1 MLKIRYNKVNYCLI
15 DKILGYMPTSAKS
28 SQDFIPIKEIRDGVV
43 VLKDNSIRGVVM
55 TSSINFAL
63 KSADEQQAIIFQ
75 FQNFLNSIN
84 FSIQIF
90 AESRRLDIRPYIALL
105 EKVEGDQENELLKVQ
120 TKEYIEFI
128 KSFTSSVNIMTKTF
142 FIVVSYV
149 PAIIQNKEGLFSM
162 FSKGADAERQRSENF
177 EENRTQLLQRMEVV
191 MAGLT
196 RMGVRAVP
204 LGTEELV
211 ELYYKLFNPG
221 DTEKPIN
228 INQIAR

>member
-1 MLKIRYNKVNYCLI
+1 MA
-15 DKILGYMPTSAKS
+15 DQS
-28 SQDFIPIKEIRDGVV
+28 SQDFVPIKEIRDGVV
-43 VLKDNSIRGVVM
+43 VLKDGGLRTVVM

-63 KSADEQQAIIFQ
+63 KSVDEQNAIIYQ

-90 AESRRLDIRPYIALL
+90 SQSRKLDIRPYIALL
-105 EKVEGDQENELLKVQ
+105 EGVLKEQKIDLLKIQ
-120 TKEYIEFI
+120 TREYIEFI
-128 KSFTSSVNIMTKTF
+128 KNFTDTVNIMSKSF
-142 FIVVSYV
+142 FIVVAYS
-149 PAIIQNKEGLFSM
+149 PALIQTKKGQGAFGGITNM
-162 FSKGADAERQRSENF
+162 FSKKESKTAANDSF
-177 EENRTQLLQRMEVV
+177 EENRTQLLERTEVV
-191 MAGLT
+191 IQGLL

-228 INQIAR
+228 VTQAAAR

>member
-1 MLKIRYNKVNYCLI
+1 
-15 DKILGYMPTSAKS
+15 MPTTGKS

-55 TSSINFAL
+55 TSSVNFAL
-63 KSADEQQAIIFQ
+63 KSADEQNAIIYQ

-90 AESRRLDIRPYIALL
+90 AQSRRLDIRPYIALL
-105 EKVEGDQENELLKVQ
+105 ETRERDQENELLKVQ

-128 KSFTSSVNIMTKTF
+128 KSFTTSVNIMTKSF
-142 FIVVSYV
+142 FIVVSYT
-149 PAIIQNKEGLFSM
+149 PAIIQNKNSVFS
-162 FSKGADAERQRSENF
+162 FFGKGNSGEKQRSENF

-196 RMGVRAVP
+196 RLGVRAVP

-228 INQIAR
+228 ISQLGQ

>member
-1 MLKIRYNKVNYCLI
+1 
-15 DKILGYMPTSAKS
+15 MPTTGKS

-43 VLKDNSIRGVVM
+43 VLKDNGMRGVVM
-55 TSSINFAL
+55 TSSVNFAL
-63 KSADEQQAIIFQ
+63 KSADEQNAIIYQ

-90 AESRRLDIRPYIALL
+90 TESRRLDIRPYIGLL
-105 EKVEGDQENELLKVQ
+105 EKVAKDQENELLQVQ
-120 TKEYIEFI
+120 TREYIEFI
-128 KSFTSSVNIMTKTF
+128 KSFTSSVNIMTKSF
-142 FIVVSYV
+142 FIVVSYE
-149 PAIIQNKEGLFSM
+149 PAIIQNKNSM
-162 FSKGADAERQRSENF
+162 FSFFSKSENAQKQKSENF

-228 INQIAR
+228 LSQIAG

>member
-1 MLKIRYNKVNYCLI
+1 
-15 DKILGYMPTSAKS
+15 MPTTGKS

-55 TSSINFAL
+55 TSSVNFAL
-63 KSADEQQAIIFQ
+63 KSADEQNAIIYQ

-90 AESRRLDIRPYIALL
+90 AQSRRLDIRPYIALL
-105 EKVEGDQENELLKVQ
+105 ETVERDQENELLKVQ

-128 KSFTSSVNIMTKTF
+128 KTFTTSVNIMTKSF
-142 FIVVSYV
+142 FIVVSYT
-149 PAIIQNKEGLFSM
+149 PAIIQNQKSFFS
-162 FSKGADAERQRSENF
+162 FFGKGNNAQTQKTENF

-196 RMGVRAVP
+196 RLGVRAVP

-228 INQIAR
+228 ISQLS

>member
-1 MLKIRYNKVNYCLI
+1 MAIP
-15 DKILGYMPTSAKS
+15 GKS

-43 VLKDNSIRGVVM
+43 ILKDGSLRGVVL
-55 TSSINFAL
+55 TSSVNFAL
-63 KSADEQQAIIFQ
+63 KSADEQNAIIYQ

-90 AESRRLDIRPYIALL
+90 SQSRRLDIRPYIALL
-105 EKVEGDQENELLKVQ
+105 EKVQKEQEIELLRVQ

-128 KSFTSSVNIMTKTF
+128 KTFTSSVNIMKKSF
-142 FIVVSYV
+142 FIVVSYT
-149 PAIIQNKEGLFSM
+149 PALLQKGTAGGFFSFFGGGKTSSKE
-162 FSKGADAERQRSENF
+162 KNDNF

-191 MAGLT
+191 MSGLT
-196 RMGVRAVP
+196 RMGVKAVP

-228 INQIAR
+228 IDKIGQ

>member
-1 MLKIRYNKVNYCLI
+1 MA
-15 DKILGYMPTSAKS
+15 DGKS
-28 SQDFIPIKEIRDGVV
+28 SQDFIPIREIRDGVV
-43 VLKDNSIRGVVM
+43 VLKDNSLRGVVM

-63 KSADEQQAIIFQ
+63 KSADEQNAIIYQ

-105 EKVEGDQENELLKVQ
+105 EKVERDQTNELLKVQ
-120 TKEYIEFI
+120 TKEYVEFI
-128 KSFTSSVNIMTKTF
+128 KNFTSSVNIMTKSF
-142 FIVVSYV
+142 FIVVSYT
-149 PAIIQNKEGLFSM
+149 PAIIQNKGSVFS
-162 FSKGADAERQRSENF
+162 FLGGGSSDKQRSENF

-191 MAGLT
+191 MSGLT

-221 DTEKPIN
+221 DTEKPID
-228 INQIAR
+228 ISKITQ

>member
-1 MLKIRYNKVNYCLI
+1 
-15 DKILGYMPTSAKS
+15 MPTTGKS

-43 VLKDNSIRGVVM
+43 VLKDNGMRGVVM
-55 TSSINFAL
+55 TSSVNFAL
-63 KSADEQQAIIFQ
+63 KSADEQNAIIYQ

-84 FSIQIF
+84 
-90 AESRRLDIRPYIALL
+90 L
-105 EKVEGDQENELLKVQ
+105 EKVAKDQENELLQVQ
-120 TKEYIEFI
+120 TREYIEFI
-128 KSFTSSVNIMTKTF
+128 KSFTSSVNIMTKSF
-142 FIVVSYV
+142 FIVVSYE
-149 PAIIQNKEGLFSM
+149 PAIIQNKNSM
-162 FSKGADAERQRSENF
+162 FSFFSKSENAQKQKSENF

-228 INQIAR
+228 LSQIAG

>member
-1 MLKIRYNKVNYCLI
+1 
-15 DKILGYMPTSAKS
+15 MPTTGKS

-55 TSSINFAL
+55 TSSVNFAL
-63 KSADEQQAIIFQ
+63 KSADEQNAIIYQ

-90 AESRRLDIRPYIALL
+90 AQSRRLDIRPYIALL
-105 EKVEGDQENELLKVQ
+105 ETRERDQENELLKVQ

-128 KSFTSSVNIMTKTF
+128 KSFTTSVNIMTKSF
-142 FIVVSYV
+142 FIVVSYT
-149 PAIIQNKEGLFSM
+149 PAIIQNKQSM
-162 FSKGADAERQRSENF
+162 FSFFNKGAGGEKQRSENF

-196 RMGVRAVP
+196 RLGVRAVP

-228 INQIAR
+228 ISQLGQ

>member
-1 MLKIRYNKVNYCLI
+1 MAT
-15 DKILGYMPTSAKS
+15 TSKS

-43 VLKDNSIRGVVM
+43 VLKDNGLRGIVM
-55 TSSINFAL
+55 TSSVNFAL
-63 KSADEQQAIIFQ
+63 KSADEQNAIIYQ

-90 AESRRLDIRPYIALL
+90 TESRRLDIRPYIALL
-105 EKVEGDQENELLKVQ
+105 EKVSKEQENQLLQVQ
-120 TKEYIEFI
+120 TREYIEFI
-128 KSFTSSVNIMTKTF
+128 KSFTDSVNIMTKSF
-142 FIVVSYV
+142 FIVVAYE
-149 PAIIQNKEGLFSM
+149 PAIIQNKNSFFSF
-162 FSKGADAERQRSENF
+162 FSKSEKSSKQRSENF

-196 RMGVRAVP
+196 RIGVRAVP

-228 INQIAR
+228 LSQIAG

>member
-1 MLKIRYNKVNYCLI
+1 MATQT
-15 DKILGYMPTSAKS
+15 GKS
-28 SQDFIPIKEIRDGVV
+28 SQDFVPIKEIRDGVV
-43 VLKDNSIRGVVM
+43 VLKDDSLRGVVM

-63 KSADEQQAIIFQ
+63 KSADEQNAIIYQ

-90 AESRRLDIRPYIALL
+90 TESRRLDIRPYIALL
-105 EKVEGDQENELLKVQ
+105 EKVEKDQENDLLRVQ

-128 KSFTSSVNIMTKTF
+128 KSFTDSVNIMTKSF
-142 FIVVSYV
+142 FVVIPYT
-149 PAIIQNKEGLFSM
+149 PAIIQTKKSM
-162 FSKGADAERQRSENF
+162 LSSFMGKNDQARAERKETF
-177 EENRTQLLQRMEVV
+177 EENRTQLLQRMKVV

-204 LGTEELV
+204 LGTEEIV

-228 INQIAR
+228 VSQIGQ

>member
-1 MLKIRYNKVNYCLI
+1 
-15 DKILGYMPTSAKS
+15 MPTTGKS
-28 SQDFIPIKEIRDGVV
+28 SQDFIPIREIRDGVV
-43 VLKDNSIRGVVM
+43 VLKDNGMRGVVM
-55 TSSINFAL
+55 TSSVNFAL
-63 KSADEQQAIIFQ
+63 KSADEQNAIIYQ

-90 AESRRLDIRPYIALL
+90 TESRRLDIRPYIGLL
-105 EKVEGDQENELLKVQ
+105 EKVAKDQENELLQVQ
-120 TKEYIEFI
+120 TREYIEFI
-128 KSFTSSVNIMTKTF
+128 KSFTSSVNIMTKSF
-142 FIVVSYV
+142 FIVVSYE
-149 PAIIQNKEGLFSM
+149 PAIIQNKNSM
-162 FSKGADAERQRSENF
+162 FSFFSKSENAQKQKSENF

-228 INQIAR
+228 LSQIAG